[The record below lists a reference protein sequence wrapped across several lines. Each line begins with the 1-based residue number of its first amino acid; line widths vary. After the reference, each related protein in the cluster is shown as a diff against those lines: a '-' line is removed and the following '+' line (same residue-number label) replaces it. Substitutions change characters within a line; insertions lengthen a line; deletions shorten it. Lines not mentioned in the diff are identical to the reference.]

1 MEYYDLG
8 RHSRPVTT
16 SSPEAQAWFDRGL
29 VWTYGFNHQEAVY
42 CFEQALRHDP
52 DCAMAHW
59 GVGYALGP
67 NYNKPWEA
75 FDEADLRSTVERAH
89 AAVARAGELAP
100 SATPAERAL
109 IGALR
114 WRHAYDELPGGRQVW
129 NERYADAMGGVYQDF
144 GDDLDQERGHAR
156 RLG

>member
-8 RHSRPVTT
+8 RHSRQVTT

-75 FDEADLRSTVERAH
+75 FDEADLRSTVERALSIS
-89 AAVARAGELAP
+89 ASALASARRYGSGSSRNSTSP
-100 SATPAERAL
+100 SATTAWSRTRTSVMRPTTSLAICAMSAL
-109 IGALR
+109 TNAFSVE
-114 WRHAYDELPGGRQVW
+114 A
-129 NERYADAMGGVYQDF
+129 
-144 GDDLDQERGHAR
+144 
-156 RLG
+156 

>member
-16 SSPEAQAWFDRGL
+16 SSPLAQTWFDRGL
-29 VWTYGFNHQEAVY
+29 VWTYGFNHEEAVY

-52 DCAMAHW
+52 GCAMAHW

-75 FDEADLRSTVERAH
+75 FDEADLRSTLEHAH
-89 AAVARAGELAP
+89 AAVARAEELAGW
-100 SATPAERAL
+100 ATPAERAL

-114 WRHAYDELPGGRQVW
+114 WRYAQDELPGSGRSGTRSTPTRWAASTRTSVTTW
-129 NERYADAMGGVYQDF
+129 IWPPCTRTP
-144 GDDLDQERGHAR
+144 
-156 RLG
+156 